1 MLVDKIVVTRTETL
15 ELRPE
20 VRPYVSAWKK
30 IEYTL
35 EHVLREGENAD
46 EIKDALTM
54 ILESWV
60 LREKTKWL
68 EEVKNR
74 RG

>member
-20 VRPYVSAWKK
+20 VRPYVNAWKK
-30 IEYTL
+30 IEFTL
-35 EHVLREGENAD
+35 EHVLREGENPD

-60 LREKTKWL
+60 REEKQKWL